1 MKKIF
6 CFIAVM
12 SVGLVFSQSSNGNAG
27 EQQSLDYNFRRMQ
40 TFGSAVTFYNPKRQ
54 TDGTFYLFDKWNN
67 YTIIQTE
74 DNQKFVL
81 RNINLNLERHTFESK
96 VEGDSIFTFNFNN
109 IDRFIVNGRTY
120 KNFYWN
126 DDNKVYEII
135 FESNKFQILKGFKVE
150 LIEGS
155 ANPMVNRKNDKYIR
169 REYYFLRKDDKI
181 ESFKFKKKRI
191 LKLLSNNDA
200 ETNKI
205 ETYAK
210 QNNLSF
216 KKESDVQRIL
226 DYSVKK

>member
-1 MKKIF
+1 
-6 CFIAVM
+6 
-12 SVGLVFSQSSNGNAG
+12 FSQSSNGNAG